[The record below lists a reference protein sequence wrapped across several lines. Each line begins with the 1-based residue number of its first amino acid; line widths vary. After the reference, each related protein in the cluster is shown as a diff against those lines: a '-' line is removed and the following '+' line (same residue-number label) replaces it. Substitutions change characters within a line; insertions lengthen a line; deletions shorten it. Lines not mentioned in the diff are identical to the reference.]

1 MRSLGL
7 NPSATELRDMV
18 NEVDVDQNG
27 SIDFKGALPPPE
39 RCPIMAGRTLT
50 SVIQSSST

>member
-7 NPSATELRDMV
+7 NPSATELKDMV

-27 SIDFKGALPPPE
+27 SIDFKGALRPE
-39 RCPIMAGRTLT
+39 RYTILAGR
-50 SVIQSSST
+50 